1 VRVFVLVSLLGCF
14 GFSQAEVTFHD
25 GVVVLRNG
33 VVVLRTGEIV
43 SGKISVASFQLALVE
58 KDGVRQ
64 VYPAHLVDKIRLY
77 DEEHNINR
85 KFISIQSDITNE
97 FSLYEKIVVG
107 AATVL
112 RKPKLLTWQASQ
124 VTVLDHTQFE
134 YFVMW
139 EDEIVPIN
147 KVKRVFF
154 NNWNRMVADELSS
167 YVKDERLHLYETADV
182 IRLIKYYNQSI
193 RRKLLLA
200 DL

>member
-1 VRVFVLVSLLGCF
+1 MRIFVLVSLLGCF

-25 GVVVLRNG
+25 G

-64 VYPAHLVDKIRLY
+64 VYPAHLVDKIRFY

-85 KFISIQSDITNE
+85 KFISVQCNIANE

-107 AATVL
+107 AAIVL
-112 RKPKLLTWQASQ
+112 RKPKFLTWQSSPIS
-124 VTVLDHTQFE
+124 VLDHKQFE

-147 KVKRVFF
+147 QVKRTFF
-154 NNWNRMVADELSS
+154 NNWDRMVADELSS
-167 YVKDERLHLYETADV
+167 YVKDKRLNLYDTADV
-182 IRLIKYYNQSI
+182 IRLIKYYNQSV